1 MTFLSGRGAE
11 GEAPILLD
19 GGICSRFSVRGPLR
33 SSFLSTPWIS
43 HFLFYTTFSL
53 QGVYVGIAYG
63 KKEIEDSLSM
73 IANILE
79 AFDLSKKEWA
89 K

>member
-1 MTFLSGRGAE
+1 MNRAVKESETVKAFRIRRREILKGAIESGC
-11 GEAPILLD
+11 LKMN
-19 GGICSRFSVRGPLR
+19 VRHR
-33 SSFLSTPWIS
+33 C
-43 HFLFYTTFSL
+43 TTFSL

-63 KKEIEDSLSM
+63 SKEIEDGLSM